1 MLPLDCCCEI
11 SAGLVIC
18 NLPAP
23 RLQPGPATTQRPY
36 WRGPAS
42 SQPITARAAGHV
54 MLAAGTV
61 RSLAALLHSQGQ
73 LANGGRC
80 RGPGTHLSSEGFPS
94 VAAWFFPWLQPVNS
108 KINSPNPNGIKYYIV
123 EQ

>member
-73 LANGGRC
+73 ERIC
-80 RGPGTHLSSEGFPS
+80 HQKVFHQ
-94 VAAWFFPWLQPVNS
+94 LQLGSFHGYNL
-108 KINSPNPNGIKYYIV
+108 
-123 EQ
+123 